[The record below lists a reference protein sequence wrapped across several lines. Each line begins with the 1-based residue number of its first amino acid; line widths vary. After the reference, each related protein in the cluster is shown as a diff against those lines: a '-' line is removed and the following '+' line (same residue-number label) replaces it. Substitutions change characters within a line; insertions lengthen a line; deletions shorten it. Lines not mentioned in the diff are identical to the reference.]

1 MVAYSLRNDPHCLER
16 EIHMSPWKA
25 AHPGDAFEEIDT
37 PALVLDLDAF
47 ERNLARMTQALA
59 GSKMRLRPHA
69 KSHKC
74 PDIALRQIQQ
84 GAVGICCQKVSEA
97 ARFVEAGVQD
107 VLITNQVVGAKK
119 VAHAMD
125 LAARATIG
133 VLVDHPSQVAQFA
146 QASNQRKTTIDIY
159 IEVDVGMGRCG
170 VSSVKEVTDLAEQIT
185 AEPFLRFMGLQCYHG
200 SAQHYRQPEQRQAAI
215 RQASDIALTMRG
227 ALEKLGI
234 KVERIT
240 GAGTGSVALERDSGV
255 FNEVQSGSYIFMD
268 ADYAKN
274 QQGPSDI
281 QFEHA
286 LFLKT
291 AVLSRPTAGRAVVD
305 AGLKASSVDSGMPV
319 VWQQPGVEYIKA
331 SDEHGVLQTAE
342 ANNPALGD
350 SLLLIPGHCDPTVN
364 LYDELIC
371 YRGDRVEA
379 VWPISARGAA
389 L

>member
-1 MVAYSLRNDPHCLER
+1 
-16 EIHMSPWKA
+16 MSPWKA
-25 AHPGDAFEEIDT
+25 AHPGDAFEDIDT

-47 ERNLARMTQALA
+47 ERNLARMQKALA
-59 GSKMRLRPHA
+59 GSNMRLRPHA

-84 GAVGICCQKVSEA
+84 GAIGICCQKVSEA
-97 ARFVEAGVQD
+97 ACFVEAGVQD
-107 VLITNQVVGAKK
+107 ILITNQIVGAKK
-119 VAHAMD
+119 VDHVLD

-133 VLVDHPSQVAQFA
+133 VLVDHSEQVAQFA
-146 QASNQRKTTIDIY
+146 QATSARKITVDVY

-170 VSSVKEVTDLAEQIT
+170 VSSVEDVVALAQQIK
-185 AEPFLRFMGLQCYHG
+185 AAPFLRLMGLQCYHG

-215 RQASDIALTMRG
+215 RQASDIAVTMRA
-227 ALEKLGI
+227 ALEKIGI
-234 KVERIT
+234 HVERIT

-274 QQGPSDI
+274 QQGPQDV

-286 LFLKT
+286 LFVKT
-291 AVLSRPTAGRAVVD
+291 AVLSRPSAERAVVD
-305 AGLKASSVDSGMPV
+305 AGLKASSVDSGLPV
-319 VWQQPGVEYIKA
+319 VWQQPGVQYTKA
-331 SDEHGVLQTAE
+331 SDEHGVLQTELATH
-342 ANNPALGD
+342 PALGD

-371 YRGDRVEA
+371 YRGGKVEA
-379 VWPISARGAA
+379 VWPIAARGAT

>member
-1 MVAYSLRNDPHCLER
+1 
-16 EIHMSPWKA
+16 MSPWKA
-25 AHPGDAFEEIDT
+25 AHPGDAFDDIDT

-59 GSKMRLRPHA
+59 GTKMRLRPHA

-74 PDIALRQIQQ
+74 PEIALRQIQQ
-84 GAVGICCQKVSEA
+84 GAIGICCQKVSEA

-107 VLITNQVVGAKK
+107 VLITNQIVGAKK
-119 VAHAMD
+119 VAHAVD

-133 VLVDHPSQVAQFA
+133 VLVDHPNQVAAFA
-146 QASNQRKTTIDIY
+146 QESESRKTMIDVY

-170 VSSVKEVTDLAEQIT
+170 VGAVQEVVNLAQQIT
-185 AEPFLRFMGLQCYHG
+185 AAPYLRFMGLQCYHG
-200 SAQHYRQPEQRQAAI
+200 SAQHYRQPEQRQTAI
-215 RQASDIALTMRG
+215 KQTSDIAVTMRA

-274 QQGPSDI
+274 QQGPQDI

-286 LFLKT
+286 LFVKT
-291 AVLSRPTAGRAVVD
+291 AVLSRPTADRAVVD
-305 AGLKASSVDSGMPV
+305 AGLKASSVDSGLPV
-319 VWQQPGVEYIKA
+319 VWNKPGVQYTKA
-331 SDEHGVLQTAE
+331 SDEHGVLQTE
-342 ANNPALGD
+342 QANDPALGD
-350 SLLLIPGHCDPTVN
+350 ALLLVPGHCDPTVN

-371 YRGDRVEA
+371 YRGGKVEA
-379 VWPISARGAA
+379 VWPIAARGAS

>member
-1 MVAYSLRNDPHCLER
+1 
-16 EIHMSPWKA
+16 MSPWKA
-25 AHPGDAFEEIDT
+25 AHPGDAFDDIDT

-47 ERNLARMTQALA
+47 ERNLARMQQALA
-59 GSKMRLRPHA
+59 GSEMRLRPHA

-74 PDIALRQIQQ
+74 PEIALRQIQL

-97 ARFVEAGVQD
+97 ARFVEAGIQD

-119 VAHAMD
+119 VSHVLDMAT
-125 LAARATIG
+125 RATIG
-133 VLVDHPSQVAQFA
+133 VLVDHAEQVLQFA
-146 QASNQRKTTIDIY
+146 QATSARKITVDLY

-170 VSSVKEVTDLAEQIT
+170 VGSVEEVIALAQQIK
-185 AEPFLRFMGLQCYHG
+185 AAPYLRFMGLQCYHG
-200 SAQHYRQPEQRQAAI
+200 SAQHYRLPEQRQIAI
-215 RQASDIALTMRG
+215 RQASAIAVTMRT

-234 KVERIT
+234 TVERIT

-274 QQGPSDI
+274 EQGPQDI

-286 LFLKT
+286 LFIKT
-291 AVLSRPTAGRAVVD
+291 AVLSRPTATRAVVD
-305 AGLKASSVDSGMPV
+305 AGLKASSVDSGPPV
-319 VWQQPGVEYIKA
+319 VWQKPGVEYTKA
-331 SDEHGVLQTAE
+331 SDEHGVLLTAQ
-342 ANNPALGD
+342 ANDPALGD
-350 SLLLIPGHCDPTVN
+350 SVLLVPGHCDPTVN

-371 YRGDRVEA
+371 IRGAKVEA
-379 VWPISARGAA
+379 VWPIAARGAA

>member
-1 MVAYSLRNDPHCLER
+1 
-16 EIHMSPWKA
+16 MSPWKA
-25 AHPGDAFEEIDT
+25 AHPGDAFEDIDT

-47 ERNLARMTQALA
+47 ERNLARMQKALE
-59 GSKMRLRPHA
+59 GSNMRLRPHA

-84 GAVGICCQKVSEA
+84 GAIGICCQKVSEA

-119 VAHAMD
+119 VGHVLDM
-125 LAARATIG
+125 AARATIG
-133 VLVDHPSQVAQFA
+133 VLVDHPEQVAQFA
-146 QASNQRKTTIDIY
+146 QATSARKITVDVY

-170 VSSVKEVTDLAEQIT
+170 AVSVDEVTALAKQIK
-185 AEPFLRFMGLQCYHG
+185 AAPYLRFMGLQCYHG
-200 SAQHYRQPEQRQAAI
+200 SAQHYREPEKRQAAI
-215 RQASDIALTMRG
+215 RQASDIALTMR
-227 ALEKLGI
+227 AAIEKLGM

-240 GAGTGSVALERDSGV
+240 GAGTGSVVLERDSGV

-274 QQGPSDI
+274 QQGPQDI

-286 LFLKT
+286 LFVKT
-291 AVLSRPTAGRAVVD
+291 AVLSRPTANRAVVD
-305 AGLKASSVDSGMPV
+305 AGLKASSVDSGLPV
-319 VWQQPGVEYIKA
+319 VWQMPGVEYTKA
-331 SDEHGVLQTAE
+331 SDEHGVLETAQ
-342 ANNPALGD
+342 ANHPALGD
-350 SLLLIPGHCDPTVN
+350 SLLLVPGHCDPTVN

-371 YRGDRVEA
+371 IRGGKVEA
-379 VWPISARGAA
+379 VWPIAARGAA

>member
-1 MVAYSLRNDPHCLER
+1 
-16 EIHMSPWKA
+16 MSPWKA
-25 AHPGDAFEEIDT
+25 AHPGDAFEDIDT

-47 ERNLARMTQALA
+47 ERNLARMTQALK
-59 GSKMRLRPHA
+59 GTQMRLRPHA

-74 PDIALRQIQQ
+74 PEIALRQIQQ
-84 GAVGICCQKVSEA
+84 GAIGICCQKVSEA

-107 VLITNQVVGAKK
+107 VLITNQIVGAKK
-119 VAHAMD
+119 VAHALD
-125 LAARATIG
+125 LAAKATIG
-133 VLVDHPSQVAQFA
+133 VLVDHPSQVAAFA
-146 QASNQRKTTIDIY
+146 LASEARKTMIDIY

-170 VSSVKEVTDLAEQIT
+170 AGSVQEVVSLAQQIT
-185 AEPFLRFMGLQCYHG
+185 AATYLRFMGLQCYHG

-215 RQASDIALTMRG
+215 QQTSEIAVMMRA
-227 ALEKLGI
+227 ALEKIGI

-274 QQGPSDI
+274 QQGPQDI

-286 LFLKT
+286 LFVKT
-291 AVLSRPTAGRAVVD
+291 AVLSRPTADRAVVD
-305 AGLKASSVDSGMPV
+305 AGLKASSVDSGLPI
-319 VWQQPGVEYIKA
+319 VWNKPGVQYTKA
-331 SDEHGVLQTAE
+331 SDEHGVLQTAQ
-342 ANNPALGD
+342 ANDPALGD
-350 SLLLIPGHCDPTVN
+350 ALLLVPGHCDPTVN

-371 YRGDRVEA
+371 YRGGMVEA
-379 VWPISARGAA
+379 VWPIAARGAT

>member
-1 MVAYSLRNDPHCLER
+1 
-16 EIHMSPWKA
+16 MSPWKA
-25 AHPGDAFEEIDT
+25 AHPGDAFEDIDT

-84 GAVGICCQKVSEA
+84 GAIGICCQKVSEA
-97 ARFVEAGVQD
+97 ARFVEAGVKD
-107 VLITNQVVGAKK
+107 VLITNQIVGARK

-133 VLVDHPSQVAQFA
+133 VLVDHPSQVAQFDH
-146 QASNQRKTTIDIY
+146 ASQERKTTIDVY

-170 VSSVKEVTDLAEQIT
+170 VSSVQEVTDLAQQIT
-185 AEPFLRFMGLQCYHG
+185 AAPYLRFMGLQCYHG
-200 SAQHYRQPEQRQAAI
+200 SAQHYREPEQRQAAI
-215 RQASDIALTMRG
+215 RQASEIAVTMRH

-255 FNEVQSGSYIFMD
+255 FNEVQSGSYVFMD

-274 QQGPSDI
+274 HQGPQDV

-286 LFLKT
+286 LFVKT
-291 AVLSRPTAGRAVVD
+291 GVMSRPTAERAVVD
-305 AGLKASSVDSGMPV
+305 AGLKASSVDSGLPV
-319 VWQQPGVEYIKA
+319 VWKKPGVHYTKA
-331 SDEHGVLQTAE
+331 SDEHGVLQTE
-342 ANNPALGD
+342 QANDPALGD
-350 SLLLIPGHCDPTVN
+350 FVLLIPGHCDPTVN

-371 YRGDRVEA
+371 YRAGKVEA
-379 VWPISARGAA
+379 VWPITARGAA

>member
-1 MVAYSLRNDPHCLER
+1 
-16 EIHMSPWKA
+16 MSPWKA
-25 AHPGDAFEEIDT
+25 AHPGDAFEDIDT

-47 ERNLARMTQALA
+47 ERNLARMQKALA
-59 GSKMRLRPHA
+59 GSNMRLRPHA

-84 GAVGICCQKVSEA
+84 GAIGICCQKVSEA
-97 ARFVEAGVQD
+97 ACFVEAGVQD
-107 VLITNQVVGAKK
+107 ILITNQIVGAKK
-119 VAHAMD
+119 VDHVLD

-133 VLVDHPSQVAQFA
+133 VLVDHSEQVAQFA
-146 QASNQRKTTIDIY
+146 QATSARKITVDVY

-170 VSSVKEVTDLAEQIT
+170 VSSVEDVVALAQQIK
-185 AEPFLRFMGLQCYHG
+185 AAPFLRLMGLQCYHG

-215 RQASDIALTMRG
+215 RQASDIAVTMRA
-227 ALEKLGI
+227 ALEKIGI
-234 KVERIT
+234 HVERIT

-274 QQGPSDI
+274 QQGPQDV

-286 LFLKT
+286 LFVKT
-291 AVLSRPTAGRAVVD
+291 AVLSRPSAERAVVD
-305 AGLKASSVDSGMPV
+305 AGLKASSVDSGLPV
-319 VWQQPGVEYIKA
+319 VWQQPGVQYTKA
-331 SDEHGVLQTAE
+331 SDEHGVLQTELATHL
-342 ANNPALGD
+342 ALGD

-371 YRGDRVEA
+371 YRGGKVEA
-379 VWPISARGAA
+379 VWPIAARGAT